1 MADATLL
8 VQLIVARKKG
18 VSTHDFGA
26 FSAAFRIWKNKKK
39 LELNRGCSG
48 ALHKDVQLVFFYLHY
63 KPIYKSIGSLAFCYL
78 YATYVSITKSA
89 IIFQHG
95 EGPYTLKV

>member
-8 VQLIVARKKG
+8 VQLIVVRKKG
-18 VSTHDFGA
+18 VSTHF
-26 FSAAFRIWKNKKK
+26 AFRIWKNKKK

-48 ALHKDVQLVFFYLHY
+48 ALHIDVQLVFFYLHY

-78 YATYVSITKSA
+78 YATYVSIIKSA

-95 EGPYTLKV
+95 EGTYTLKV